1 METYHRHCENLR
13 SIEHT
18 IDLVQSNLAYYI
30 KSDENNLLRD
40 NENVYSYT
48 KLLSFIVVAWC
59 EVRLLKLIYEPQK
72 TFETKKRG
80 LVSEPEAFTEDE
92 RREILSF
99 ENLSH
104 KWLKVVDIAI
114 CKAFNIDRKAIYE
127 NLLDSQKSDIEI
139 PKSFTED
146 EKIRI
151 NNIRTLTEKLWAIY
165 DICII
170 NGYNFDK
177 RKLTKKIIKLEKSQ
191 EEIETRESIIRDKIS
206 VKLDFVP
213 KAMYAEL
220 INLISTDLLDAFR
233 IRNKLAHGQWKHAFE
248 NDIKKFS
255 QELTDKI
262 RIENIVELQDKI
274 HFFKILSELIENLC
288 RTPQTFKDN
297 FDSYHKKIKDCKN
310 SGRNYNTYKQ
320 TEILKF
326 KRGKI
331 KSIINKIINSF
342 KILKYNTDIFEKL
355 YDIGISERN
364 ELVKQINSL
373 NLESDKKILVFEII
387 NQINNKNQ

>member
-1 METYHRHCENLR
+1 MEIYHRHCENLR
-13 SIEHT
+13 NIEHT
-18 IDLVQSNLAYYI
+18 IALVQSNLAYYI
-30 KSDENNLLRD
+30 KSDEDNLLRD
-40 NENVYSYT
+40 NENVYSFT

-80 LVSEPEAFTEDE
+80 LVTEPEAFTDSE
-92 RREILSF
+92 RKEILGF
-99 ENLSH
+99 ENLTH

-127 NLLDSQKSDIEI
+127 NLLDSQKSEIEI
-139 PKSFTED
+139 PKSFTEV
-146 EKIRI
+146 EKDKI
-151 NNIRTLTEKLWAIY
+151 NKIRTLTEKLWAIY
-165 DICII
+165 DICITK
-170 NGYNFDK
+170 GYNFDK
-177 RKLTKKIIKLEKSQ
+177 RKLTKKIIKLEKSK
-191 EEIETRESIIRDKIS
+191 EEIETRESLIRDKIS
-206 VKLDFVP
+206 VKLDFIP

-262 RIENIVELQDKI
+262 RAENIVVLQDKI
-274 HFFKILSELIENLC
+274 HFFRILSELIENLC

-310 SGRNYNTYKQ
+310 SSRNYNTYKQ

-326 KRGKI
+326 KRGKV

-342 KILKYNTDIFEKL
+342 KAQKYDIDVFEKL
-355 YDIGISERN
+355 YELGIEDKTG
-364 ELVKQINSL
+364 LVKQIDEL
-373 NLESDKKILVFEII
+373 NLDNDMKILVFEII
-387 NQINNKNQ
+387 SQMNNK

>member
-1 METYHRHCENLR
+1 MEIYHRHCENLR
-13 SIEHT
+13 NIEHT
-18 IDLVQSNLAYYI
+18 IELVQSNLAYYI

-80 LVSEPEAFTEDE
+80 LVTEPEAFTDDE
-92 RREILSF
+92 RKEILCF
-99 ENLSH
+99 ENLAH
-104 KWLKVVDIAI
+104 KWLKIIDIAI
-114 CKAFNIDRKAIYE
+114 CKAYNIDRNAINE
-127 NLLDSQKSDIEI
+127 NLLNSQKSDIEI
-139 PKSFTED
+139 PKSFSPD
-146 EKIRI
+146 EKDKI
-151 NNIRTLTEKLWAIY
+151 NKIKTLTEKLWAIY
-165 DICII
+165 DICITK
-170 NGYNFDK
+170 NYNFDK

-191 EEIETRESIIRDKIS
+191 EEIETRESLIRDQIS
-206 VKLDFVP
+206 LKLDFIP

-248 NDIKKFS
+248 KDVKKFS

-262 RIENIVELQDKI
+262 RVENIVELQDKI
-274 HFFKILSELIENLC
+274 HFFRILSELIENLC
-288 RTPQTFKDN
+288 RTPQTFKNN

-310 SGRNYNTYKQ
+310 SGRNFNTYKQ
-320 TEILKF
+320 TEIFKF

-331 KSIINKIINSF
+331 KSIINKIINNF
-342 KILKYNTDIFEKL
+342 KALKYNTDIFDKL
-355 YDIGISERN
+355 YKIGITDKN
-364 ELVKQINSL
+364 ELIKQINEL
-373 NLESDKKILVFEII
+373 NLDENKKTIIFEII
-387 NQINNKNQ
+387 NQTNT

>member
-1 METYHRHCENLR
+1 MEIYHRHCENLR
-13 SIEHT
+13 NIEHT
-18 IDLVQSNLAYYI
+18 IELVQSNLAYYI

-80 LVSEPEAFTEDE
+80 FVTEPEAFTDAE
-92 RREILSF
+92 RKEILNF
-99 ENLSH
+99 ENLTH
-104 KWLKVVDIAI
+104 KWLKVVDIAV
-114 CKAFNIDRKAIYE
+114 CKAFDIDRTAIYE
-127 NLLDSQKSDIEI
+127 NLLDSQKTDIEI
-139 PKSFTED
+139 PKLFTED
-146 EKIRI
+146 EKEKI
-151 NNIRTLTEKLWAIY
+151 NKIKTLTEKLWAIY
-165 DICII
+165 DICVTK
-170 NGYNFDK
+170 GYNFDK

-191 EEIETRESIIRDKIS
+191 EEIETRESLIRDKIS
-206 VKLDFVP
+206 VKLDFIP

-262 RIENIVELQDKI
+262 RVENIVELQDKI
-274 HFFKILSELIENLC
+274 HFFKILSDLIENLC

-331 KSIINKIINSF
+331 KSTINKIINSF
-342 KILKYNTDIFEKL
+342 KTLKYDAVVFEKL
-355 YDIGISERN
+355 YEIGIADKN
-364 ELVKQINSL
+364 EFIKQIIEL
-373 NLESDKKILVFEII
+373 NLDDDKKTVVFDII
-387 NQINNKNQ
+387 NQMNNK